1 MIRKLESIGN
11 HLRKHMCTFYLL
23 MLDMQA
29 AQYIFGVFSMVA
41 TFGIYK
47 GSGTLL
53 VSLYK
58 NAGTPAIEWSPT
70 QQRLWTCH

>member
-1 MIRKLESIGN
+1 
-11 HLRKHMCTFYLL
+11 
-23 MLDMQA
+23 MQA

-58 NAGTPAIEWSPT
+58 NAGTPAIEWSPIK
-70 QQRLWTCH
+70 LDLLMPEWL